1 MAAVRGAL
9 EQEAPFGPLD
19 GNEVDQFAVGRTGQ
33 LAAADAVEE
42 LLRGERG
49 DLRQLQG
56 SAGAEAGA
64 GGPLGGDPGVQA
76 IFAAGLFH
84 GSAPV
89 VVGKGCRKITVI
101 I

>member
-1 MAAVRGAL
+1 MATVRGAL

-76 IFAAGLFH
+76 IFAAGLFQLDAT
-84 GSAPV
+84 GAS
-89 VVGKGCRKITVI
+89 GRS
-101 I
+101 